1 MACRPAR
8 HATFATGSPARPR
21 RAWKARASPSVR
33 SVTRAASLSASL
45 SQVPAYRCVVHMS
58 RPRLWLW
65 NLWLRRSYAHYCA
78 CGKALDLRLEELGGQ
93 RFSARVDVNRE
104 DWKAVDAWITS
115 VCAGLPTLP
124 LRSAQGTL
132 LPTQSPSDSLLAQ
145 SAVLTLFDAPL
156 GAGVS
161 ALPPKARQKRWSKAR
176 PYYARV
182 MAVESLCR
190 LQPLRTAEQK
200 DTVRVDLDLGGSG
213 LTYTPGDALGIY
225 PLNCPQVASPLS
237 RSFVQGM
244 HLHLMTPSCVQAAE
258 ELLAALGARGDERVP
273 VPSWHYEDAA
283 PVDSRQDGR
292 MPLREALLK
301 CYDLRCVACI

>member
-1 MACRPAR
+1 MPGLPPFVLAC
-8 HATFATGSPARPR
+8 PR
-21 RAWKARASPSVR
+21 FLYDPLKVLCCQHSHKL
-33 SVTRAASLSASL
+33 TASLL
-45 SQVPAYRCVVHMS
+45 KVLC
-58 RPRLWLW
+58 
-65 NLWLRRSYAHYCA
+65 RR
-78 CGKALDLRLEELGGQ
+78 
-93 RFSARVDVNRE
+93 FFDV
-104 DWKAVDAWITS
+104 
-115 VCAGLPTLP
+115 
-124 LRSAQGTL
+124 
-132 LPTQSPSDSLLAQ
+132 
-145 SAVLTLFDAPL
+145 PL

-213 LTYTPGDALGIY
+213 LAYTPGDALGIY

-237 RSFVQGM
+237 CSYVLGM
-244 HLHLMTPSCVQAAE
+244 HLHLITPRCVQAAE

-292 MPLREALLK
+292 MPLREALLT